1 MLINQIDLLDVKVE
15 YRLKERDLQTV
26 CGGYTGHVLRISQK
40 LYGKLGFSIFIPKQ
54 SELDVLK
61 N

>member
-26 CGGYTGHVLRISQK
+26 CGG
-40 LYGKLGFSIFIPKQ
+40 LYWSRSSHLAEAVWQTRVFHFH
-54 SELDVLK
+54 SETVRT
-61 N
+61 